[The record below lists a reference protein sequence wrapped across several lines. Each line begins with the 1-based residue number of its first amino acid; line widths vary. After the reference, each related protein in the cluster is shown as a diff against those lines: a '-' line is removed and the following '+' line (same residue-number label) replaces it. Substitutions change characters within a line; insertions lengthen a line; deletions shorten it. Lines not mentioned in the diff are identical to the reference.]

1 VRREGSEGDDRLE
14 GTAEAPSPEEAG
26 DRAAQ
31 QQEHLRELQ
40 RVRQARVAKVGV
52 ALAIVIILMI
62 FIIANSQG
70 VLVHFVFFSGRPPLI
85 WVMFAC
91 AVLGGIV
98 GYLIGKPGK
107 QIRLRRG
114 PKEDRKVAEK

>member
-14 GTAEAPSPEEAG
+14 GMAEAPAPVEA
-26 DRAAQ
+26 DESAAQ
-31 QQEHLRELQ
+31 KQEHLRELQ
-40 RVRQARVAKVGV
+40 RVRQARVAKVAV
-52 ALAIVIILMI
+52 VLAIVIILMI

-70 VLVHFVFFSGRPPLI
+70 VLVHFVFFSRRPPLI

-91 AVLGGIV
+91 AVLGGIA

-114 PKEDRKVAEK
+114 PKEERKK